1 MNEIEWLIKWLT
13 EQINYFREAQK
24 NNYLN
29 KSYFQAL
36 EDAYVS
42 VLDKICRRDGIDRHA
57 GL

>member
-1 MNEIEWLIKWLT
+1 MIKWLL
-13 EQINYFREAQK
+13 EQIDYVRKAQE

-42 VLDKICRRDGIDRHA
+42 VLDEICRRDGIDRHA

>member
-1 MNEIEWLIKWLT
+1 MDEYLVEWLT
-13 EQINYFREAQK
+13 EQIDYVREAQE

-42 VLDKICRRDGIDRHA
+42 VLDRICRRDGTDRHA

>member
-1 MNEIEWLIKWLT
+1 MIEWLL
-13 EQINYFREAQK
+13 EQIDYARKAQE
-24 NNYLN
+24 NNHLN

-42 VLDKICRRDGIDRHA
+42 VLDEICRRDGIDRHA

>member
-1 MNEIEWLIKWLT
+1 MIEDLVEWLT
-13 EQINYFREAQK
+13 EQINYFREAQE

-42 VLDKICRRDGIDRHA
+42 VLDKICRRDGPDRHA

>member
-1 MNEIEWLIKWLT
+1 MIEYLVEWLI
-13 EQINYFREAQK
+13 EQINYVREAQE

-42 VLDKICRRDGIDRHA
+42 VLDKILGRSSSG
-57 GL
+57 